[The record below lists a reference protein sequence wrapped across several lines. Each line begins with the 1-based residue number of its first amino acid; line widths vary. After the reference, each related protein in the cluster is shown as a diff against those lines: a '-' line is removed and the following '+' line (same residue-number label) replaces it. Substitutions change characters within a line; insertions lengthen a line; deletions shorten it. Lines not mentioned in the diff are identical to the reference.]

1 MQEYN
6 PLVDLDIQG
15 WLALDEDQRIAAVL
29 GYHEQ
34 AGIEPPDENMH
45 ALLHAVVENQVA
57 MGGAAPTEAVLHRL
71 VDEKLDRHDAVH
83 AIASVL
89 ANYIHG
95 ALYNS
100 DTAVSNDDY
109 YAALEKLTADKWLR
123 GEYSN
128 G

>member
-6 PLVDLDIQG
+6 PLFDLDIQW
-15 WLALDEDQRIAAVL
+15 WLALSEDERIAAVL
-29 GYHEQ
+29 DYHEK

-57 MGGAAPTEAVLHRL
+57 LGRTEPTESVLHRL
-71 VDEKLDRHDAVH
+71 VEEKLDRHDAVH

-89 ANYIHG
+89 ANYLYG
-95 ALYNS
+95 ALYNN

-109 YAALEKLTADKWLR
+109 YAALVKLTAEKWLR
-123 GEYSN
+123 GEYSD